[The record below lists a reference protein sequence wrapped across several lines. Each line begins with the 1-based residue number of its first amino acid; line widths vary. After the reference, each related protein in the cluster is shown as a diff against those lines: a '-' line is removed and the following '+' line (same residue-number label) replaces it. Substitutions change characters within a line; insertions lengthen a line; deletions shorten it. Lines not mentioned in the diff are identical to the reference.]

1 MIGMTVA
8 LNAAWSGVEAAYL
21 WAPNVMRISFTA
33 TGVVHSAD
41 FAMAKVAEYGLG
53 PDILVTINVEGE
65 KN

>member
-1 MIGMTVA
+1 
-8 LNAAWSGVEAAYL
+8 
-21 WAPNVMRISFTA
+21 MRISFTA
-33 TGVVHSAD
+33 TDVVHSAD